1 MGRVFE
7 ERSMARDVI
16 TVDGLGASGKSALA
30 KALAQELGYG
40 HLNSGLL
47 YRAVGYLVR
56 GERGDPSKSNE
67 VMSVM
72 GRHSLTLQRAA
83 DGNTVVIIDGHE
95 VGTELQS
102 PEISDAASTVAR
114 HQAVR
119 DVLLP
124 IQRAAF
130 LPVGVVAEGR
140 DMGTVVFP
148 EARIKFF
155 VTAPASVRAER
166 RFRQLQ
172 GTAQQDTLENI
183 TNALVERDRRDSTS
197 AVGTT
202 RQAEGAVVI
211 DNAGA
216 SLEETVRTMLT
227 IIRERSAR

>member
-1 MGRVFE
+1 
-7 ERSMARDVI
+7 
-16 TVDGLGASGKSALA
+16 
-30 KALAQELGYG
+30 
-40 HLNSGLL
+40 
-47 YRAVGYLVR
+47 
-56 GERGDPSKSNE
+56 
-67 VMSVM
+67 
-72 GRHSLTLQRAA
+72 
-83 DGNTVVIIDGHE
+83 
-95 VGTELQS
+95 
-102 PEISDAASTVAR
+102 
-114 HQAVR
+114 
-119 DVLLP
+119 
-124 IQRAAF
+124 
-130 LPVGVVAEGR
+130 
-140 DMGTVVFP
+140 MGTVVFP